1 LKKADWY
8 YPMAGYSSIAKAW
21 APLLLKRTFMAEKPD
36 VVHASWVPTYP
47 FLAYLSKI
55 KPLVSEVLGSDV
67 ILDHLLNPLMRSLV
81 IKTLSYSNAVI
92 VPAEHV
98 KRKVLSYKVDNNKVF
113 CIPVG
118 VDTSKFYHNEENRRR
133 IRSSMRI
140 DDDTILII
148 CTRWH
153 APIYGIEN
161 IIRAIPKLTHKRI
174 IFLFVGTGPLLNY
187 HKTLAK
193 DLGLLPKITFM
204 KSLPNNELPKYLS
217 AADVY
222 ISSSYSDG
230 ASISLLEAMACELP
244 VIVTDISG
252 NREWVSDGQHGLL
265 IKKSDPSLVAERIR
279 DMILLKSEW
288 KRIGLRNRGI
298 IENRGN
304 INKLSL
310 GLLNVY
316 RFASESK
323 KGS

>member
-36 VVHASWVPTYP
+36 VVHASWIPTYA

-67 ILDHLLNPLMRSLV
+67 ILDHLLNPLTRSLV

-98 KRKVLSYKVDNNKVF
+98 KRKVLSYKVDNDKVF

-118 VDTSKFYHNEENRRR
+118 VDTSRFHRDEENRRR
-133 IRSSMRI
+133 IRSSMGI
-140 DDDTILII
+140 DDDTTLII

-174 IFLFVGTGPLLNY
+174 IFLFVGTGPLLDY
-187 HKTLAK
+187 HKALAK
-193 DLGLLPKITFM
+193 DLGLFSKATFM
-204 KSLPNNELPKYLS
+204 EPVPNNELPKYLS

-230 ASISLLEAMACELP
+230 TSISLLEAMSCELP
-244 VIVTDISG
+244 VIVTDILG
-252 NREWVSDGQHGLL
+252 NREWVSNEQNGLL
-265 IKKSDPSLVAERIR
+265 IEKNDPSLIAKRILDIVSLR
-279 DMILLKSEW
+279 SEW
-288 KRIGLRNRGI
+288 KRIGLRNRSIVRDKGD
-298 IENRGN
+298 

-310 GLLNVY
+310 KLLKVY
-316 RFASESK
+316 YFAVR
-323 KGS
+323 